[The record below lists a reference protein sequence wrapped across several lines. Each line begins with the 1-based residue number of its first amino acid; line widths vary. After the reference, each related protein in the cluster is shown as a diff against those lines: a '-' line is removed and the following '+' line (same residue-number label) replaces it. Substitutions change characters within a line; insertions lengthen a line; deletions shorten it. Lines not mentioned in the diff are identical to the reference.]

1 MFSQPSKGKYSEHN
15 ITHIHIHENSVG
27 LSSAINPYPKGET
40 IPLPEC
46 KFIHLNANISILIV
60 YKYKYGFKAKL
71 KVTRNALHS
80 LSLCSQLMAMPS
92 TSCISLDMSSW
103 LPLSAGGRQ
112 EETTLINTHKALN
125 IQLRNY
131 YFCMCDGTIHH

>member
-1 MFSQPSKGKYSEHN
+1 MFSQSSKGIYSEHN
-15 ITHIHIHENSVG
+15 IIHIYENSVG
-27 LSSAINPYPKGET
+27 LSSAISPYPKGET

-92 TSCISLDMSSW
+92 TSCISLDMSS
-103 LPLSAGGRQ
+103 
-112 EETTLINTHKALN
+112 
-125 IQLRNY
+125 
-131 YFCMCDGTIHH
+131 